1 MTNLIPKKWLCCL
14 SLSVLFCV
22 LPFVSTIS
30 VGAQPTQKVEMSL
43 EQFNNLREMVNELQT
58 QSQTQKMESQ
68 KLKTQLTESQEAL
81 TKAQVYLTDYK
92 QNLTELQ
99 KQTDSMRRSEKRM
112 ERQRNL
118 AWLIAGGLL
127 VWGASR

>member
-14 SLSVLFCV
+14 SLLVLFCV
-22 LPFVSTIS
+22 LPFASTIS
-30 VGAQPTQKVEMSL
+30 VGAQPTQKVEMSI

-112 ERQRNL
+112 ERQRNI
-118 AWLIAGGLL
+118 AWIIAGSLL
-127 VWGASR
+127 VWGVSK

>member
-1 MTNLIPKKWLCCL
+1 MIKLIPKKWLCCL
-14 SLSVLFCV
+14 SLLVLFCV
-22 LPFVSTIS
+22 LPFASTIS
-30 VGAQPTQKVEMSL
+30 VGAHPTQKVEMSL

-58 QSQTQKMESQ
+58 QSQT
-68 KLKTQLTESQEAL
+68 LKTQLTESQEAL